1 MRSPAAPGTLDNV
14 PTRPFIAPVP
24 SAPPR
29 SPAFPRFSDLPAP
42 RLPFLSTR
50 TFPFPLPALA
60 FALTLTVVLALA
72 RPPAAAASEL
82 GRPLVR
88 TYPRAEHKAHAQFH
102 APFQSPEGLMYFGNQ
117 LAVMEYDGR
126 SWRVLKLP
134 LPFVRALAAGPQG
147 DIYVGDEEQ
156 LGVLARPDSGEPRY
170 TSLLDLVPADAKPF
184 GFVRDV
190 RLWRGDV
197 YFATDKN
204 LLRYRERDRTFRVW
218 PLPGEARNRLF
229 AVDDRL
235 LLHRQGEGLHE
246 LTAAGTLVRL
256 SSDPAL
262 AAPAGSAI
270 LSLTPSPPSSLSPA
284 SGLPPSDFRLS
295 PSSPAPLLLALGDRG
310 LFTLSAAGA
319 LAPWPTEAD
328 AIFRRSPVLVAARL
342 RDGVLAFGT
351 VAEGL
356 VLLDA
361 SGKLLRHITR
371 DSGLPQAT
379 VFALC
384 EDREGGLWVGTNSAP
399 ARVLWRSAAT
409 VFDHTTGGI
418 TDARANDFVRHRGVL
433 HYLSTDGLYR
443 LLPSADP
450 RVPAR
455 FERDPRV
462 DVQTRLSSLLSH
474 PQGGL
479 LVGGGR
485 GLQRLGPAGLE
496 LLVAKPDGLI
506 GLSESTAQPARIYF
520 AHSRGVGTGVFAPD
534 GTWRDEGDIPGID
547 ADSYDVHED
556 AAGALWV
563 GTTAKGVYRAVRPAG
578 AADWSAPAV
587 TRFGPA
593 DGLPE
598 GHGSIYLWPSSLG
611 LLHDTARGIY
621 RFDTATGRFVAWREL
636 TAFDPRPLV
645 LNPVA
650 AGAPGELWTN
660 GLATDIKT
668 KESPFP
674 LLHLRRRPDGTFA
687 ATVPPPEIQ
696 DFFAPGAPYRIF
708 WEPPPAAAP
717 PAPPP
722 GSDLST
728 FNPQLSTAGLAGSAG
743 SAGTLWAKGDHG
755 LLRLD
760 LARYRAG
767 GLAVAP
773 LIRGISAEGRD
784 LVFPADNPGRLA
796 FAWSR
801 EPLTITWVSGL
812 FRRTESER
820 FQTRLVGFNDTW
832 SAPTPRNDI
841 AYTNLEGGPFRF
853 EVRSVDR
860 QGAPGPV
867 SGFTFHVAP
876 PWPRSP
882 AAYALYSLAGA
893 AAVAGFVR
901 WRLRA
906 GDRERRRLERL
917 VADRTAELR
926 LAKDAADAASR
937 AKSVFLANMS
947 HELRTPLNGVIG
959 YAQVLMK
966 DRDLSPKN
974 LERLRIVQTS
984 GEHLLRMINEVL
996 DFSKIE
1002 AGKMELAPAP
1012 FHLPQLLRDIAAA
1025 QQPRAQ
1031 QKALEFVFDAAP
1043 ELPDLVVG
1051 DSLKLR
1057 QVLDNL
1063 LGNAIKFTPA
1073 GRVTLSVR
1081 FAETS
1086 PAPLPSSP
1094 DASPAPVTRPSSP
1107 VTSPPGDHP
1116 TTSSDAPLSALAS
1129 QLSAPK
1135 NFQPPGERLA
1145 FAVLDTGVGLGPAD
1159 QAKLF
1164 QPFHQAADGRPPE
1177 PGTGLG
1183 LAISQRFVELM
1194 GGRLAVE
1201 SDLGRGSRFHFTLT
1215 LPVLA
1220 ADATAPAAASE
1231 RIVGYRGPRRRLLVV
1246 DDVATNRHV
1255 LRELLAPL
1263 DFTVTEADSGEAAL
1277 ALLAADARADTPPPD
1292 AIFLDLR
1299 MPGID
1304 GLEFARRVRARPE
1317 GPRVKLIAMSASV
1330 LSFNRQDAFAAGC
1343 DDFLPKPFREAD
1355 LLARLGLALRL
1366 EWINAAP
1373 AAAPTPASSGS
1384 NPPLELRTRLAPP
1397 QLAELLAIAQRGEI
1411 ASLRQHL
1418 EPHRGDPF
1426 ADALLGLARS
1436 YRMERIRELLEQR
1449 VHPPAR

>member
-1 MRSPAAPGTLDNV
+1 MRSAAAARTLDNA
-14 PTRPFIAPVP
+14 RAAPFIGPVP
-24 SAPPR
+24 RSRSALA
-29 SPAFPRFSDLPAP
+29 PAFVRAGCLLLLLAAALP
-42 RLPFLSTR
+42 
-50 TFPFPLPALA
+50 
-60 FALTLTVVLALA
+60 LT
-72 RPPAAAASEL
+72 AAASEL

-88 TYPRAEHKAHAQFH
+88 TYLRPEHKAHAQFH

-126 SWRVLKLP
+126 TWRVLKLP

-156 LGVLARPDSGEPRY
+156 IGVLARPDSGEPRY
-170 TSLLDLVPADAKPF
+170 TSLLDLVPAAAKPF

-190 RLWRGDV
+190 RTWRGDV
-197 YFATDKN
+197 YFSTDRN
-204 LLRYRERDRTFRVW
+204 LLRYRERDRSFRVW
-218 PLPGEARNRLF
+218 PLAGDARNRLF
-229 AVDDRL
+229 VVDDRL

-246 LTAAGTLVRL
+246 LTATENLVRL
-256 SSDPAL
+256 SADPAL
-262 AAPAGSAI
+262 SAAASSAI
-270 LSLTPSPPSSLSPA
+270 LSHAPASPPAASASSA
-284 SGLPPSDFRLS
+284 
-295 PSSPAPLLLALGDRG
+295 APLLLALGDRG

-319 LAPWPTEAD
+319 LVPWPTEAD

-361 SGKLLRHITR
+361 SGKLLRHLTR

-379 VFALC
+379 VFSLC

-409 VFDHTTGGI
+409 VFDHTNGGI
-418 TDARANDFVRHRGVL
+418 TDARANDLVRHRGVL
-433 HYLSTDGLYR
+433 HYLSNDGLYR
-443 LLPSADP
+443 LAPSADP

-474 PQGGL
+474 ARGGL
-479 LVGGGR
+479 LLGGGR

-496 LLVAKPDGLI
+496 LLTAKPDGLI
-506 GLSESTAQPARIYF
+506 GLSESLVQPERVYF

-556 AAGALWV
+556 SAGALWV
-563 GTTAKGVYRAVRPAG
+563 GTTAKGVYRATRPAG
-578 AADWSAPAV
+578 AADWSAAVV
-587 TRFGPA
+587 TRFGPGE
-593 DGLPE
+593 GLPE

-611 LLHDTARGIY
+611 LLHDTAHGIY
-621 RFDTATGRFVAWREL
+621 RFDTASGRFVAWREL

-674 LLHLRRRPDGTFA
+674 LLHLRQRADGTFA

-696 DFFAPGAPYRIF
+696 DFFAPGAPYRIV
-708 WEPPPAAAP
+708 WEPPPAGP
-717 PAPPP
+717 ST
-722 GSDLST
+722 SD
-728 FNPQLSTAGLAGSAG
+728 FQLSTARPAGV
-743 SAGTLWAKGDHG
+743 LWAKGDHG
-755 LLRLD
+755 LLRID
-760 LARYRAG
+760 LARYRTG

-784 LVFPADNPGRLA
+784 LVFPADAPGRLA
-796 FAWSR
+796 LAWSR
-801 EPLTITWVSGL
+801 EPMTISWVSGL

-820 FQTRLVGFNDTW
+820 FQTRLVGFNDAW
-832 SAPTPRNDI
+832 SAPSPRNDI

-860 QGAPGPV
+860 QGNPGPV
-867 SGFTFHVAP
+867 SGFSFRVAP

-882 AAYALYSLAGA
+882 AAYFLYSLAGA

-906 GDRERRRLERL
+906 GERERRRLERL

-966 DRDLSPKN
+966 DRDLSPRN

-1081 FAETS
+1081 FV
-1086 PAPLPSSP
+1086 PAAAAP
-1094 DASPAPVTRPSSP
+1094 DRAPASE
-1107 VTSPPGDHP
+1107 H
-1116 TTSSDAPLSALAS
+1116 LL
-1129 QLSAPK
+1129 
-1135 NFQPPGERLA
+1135 
-1145 FAVLDTGVGLGPAD
+1145 FAVTDTGVGLSAAD
-1159 QAKLF
+1159 RAKLF

-1183 LAISQRFVELM
+1183 LAISQRLVELM

-1201 SDLGRGSRFHFTLT
+1201 SEPGQGSRFHFTIA

-1220 ADATAPAAASE
+1220 VDATAPAAPSE
-1231 RIVGYRGPRRRLLVV
+1231 RIVGYQGPRRRLLVV
-1246 DDVATNRHV
+1246 DDVPTNRHV

-1263 DFTVTEADSGEAAL
+1263 GFAVTEADSGEAAL
-1277 ALLAADARADTPPPD
+1277 ALLDADARAGTPPPD
-1292 AIFLDLR
+1292 LVFLDLR

-1304 GLEFARRVRARPE
+1304 GLEFARRVRALPA
-1317 GPRVKLIAMSASV
+1317 GPRMKLIAMSASV

-1343 DDFLPKPFREAD
+1343 DDFLPKPFRESD

-1366 EWINAAP
+1366 EWISEAPPSVASAAP
-1373 AAAPTPASSGS
+1373 AAGS
-1384 NPPLELRTRLAPP
+1384 NPPVELGTRLAPAV
-1397 QLAELLAIAQRGEI
+1397 LADLLAVAQRGEI
-1411 ASLRQHL
+1411 AALRQQL
-1418 EPHRGDPF
+1418 ELHRGDPL
-1426 ADALLGLARS
+1426 ADALLALARS

-1449 VHPPAR
+1449 TPPRAG